1 MIGIILII
9 LKLVGLVFTGAFA
22 ILGLLTEF
30 KDKETKKITKWG
42 RVALIGIFVSTALS
56 FVSQVLESAKSAR
69 DSREA
74 TKQAQD
80 QIARS
85 NEVLSNLN
93 RSLNPLT
100 NVRIT
105 YWLTAP
111 LQASELTKYRKRLLE
126 GVNEILR
133 AGNERSSLGFISRRG
148 PSGPEA
154 VSIPRTSSLMPQR
167 SETIPF
173 YLLKYS
179 GLQFSFF
186 INHHDESEI
195 VADDEAARPNP
206 DLWFDVSTS
215 TGEAGST
222 DYSLEYDL
230 KSHQLTIFA
239 SDLIS
244 DPQFW
249 RSNNRVQAV
258 PDLSG
263 VQLVLKIDDT
273 MVPRLPVNGEQD
285 RTGRTLSG
293 LRSQMQLDSLIFK
306 VNTRELWIKGRDRDM
321 RRVANSGSRPFT
333 TYTTNLPKS
342 VDDLQLH

>member
-9 LKLVGLVFTGAFA
+9 LKLAGLVLTGAFA

-30 KDKETKKITKWG
+30 KDRETKKVTKWG
-42 RVALIGIFVSTALS
+42 KVALIGIFVSTAMS
-56 FVSQVLESAKSAR
+56 FVSQVLESAKSAH
-69 DSREA
+69 DSRAA

-85 NEVLSNLN
+85 NEVLNNLN

-111 LQASELTKYRKRLLE
+111 LQASELTKYRERLLQ
-126 GVNEILR
+126 GVKEILR
-133 AGNERSSLGFISRRG
+133 ARNQRSNLGFISRRG

-154 VSIPRTSSLMPQR
+154 VSIPRKSPLMPQR

-173 YLLKYS
+173 YLLTYS
-179 GLQFSFF
+179 GLQFSFLL
-186 INHHDESEI
+186 NHHGGSEFVAEDEGT
-195 VADDEAARPNP
+195 RPEP
-206 DLWFDVSTS
+206 DLWFDVSTEN
-215 TGEAGST
+215 GEARST
-222 DYSLEYDL
+222 EYSLEYDL

-244 DPQFW
+244 DPEYW
-249 RSNNRVQAV
+249 RSNNRIQAV

-263 VQLVLKIDDT
+263 VQLALKIDDT
-273 MVPRLPVNGEQD
+273 MVPSLPLNGERD
-285 RTGRTLSG
+285 HAGRTLSR
-293 LRSQMQLDSLIFK
+293 LRSQMQLDSMIFK
-306 VNTRELWIKGRDRDM
+306 VNTRELWIKGRNRDM
-321 RRVANSGSRPFT
+321 TRVANSGSRPFAI
-333 TYTTNLPKS
+333 YTTDLPKS
-342 VDDLQLH
+342 VDDLQFH